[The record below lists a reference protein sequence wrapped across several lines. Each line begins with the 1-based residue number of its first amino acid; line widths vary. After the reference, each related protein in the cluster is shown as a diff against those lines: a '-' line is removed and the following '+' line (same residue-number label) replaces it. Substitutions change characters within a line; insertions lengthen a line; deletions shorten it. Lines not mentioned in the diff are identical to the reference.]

1 MDLRPFKAGLRR
13 YLEQYQLDHT
23 HPMTRLTHV
32 IGIPLIV
39 AALPTL
45 PRRPKL
51 AAGMLA
57 AGWALQ
63 FLGHY
68 GFEKKNPSF
77 FGDPL
82 YLLVGPIWVALEV
95 MQWLGLP
102 IPADLQPAPPAAE
115 SPLN

>member
-1 MDLRPFKAGLRR
+1 MDFGAFKAGLRG
-13 YLEQYQLDHT
+13 YLEQYQRDHT
-23 HPMTRLTHV
+23 HPLTRLTHV

-39 AALPTL
+39 AAIPTL

-51 AAGMLA
+51 GAGMLA

-95 MQWLGLP
+95 TQWLGLP
-102 IPADLQPAPPAAE
+102 VPADLQPDPPASQ